1 MLIYDE
7 QLGVRVLAIHS
18 LRLLSAARF
27 LWSLMMESCPRM
39 QQKGFTLIEGIM
51 AVALIS
57 VVIGMAI
64 LGFRGLL
71 QNAKANSGM
80 DQVLSQLRSA
90 RERAIAHR
98 CQVLVSFAGNNQL
111 TLTEVWFKGVAPP
124 PLTLTFEG
132 NAIYTVFPNLP
143 DVPAPYNFGNLAPIY
158 IGGISGGPPVMQFN
172 STGAFVDGGNTF
184 LNGTIFLGIP
194 GNSSTARAIT
204 ILGATGRVREYHWN
218 GAAWQE

>member
-1 MLIYDE
+1 
-7 QLGVRVLAIHS
+7 
-18 LRLLSAARF
+18 
-27 LWSLMMESCPRM
+27 
-39 QQKGFTLIEGIM
+39 M

-98 CQVLVSFAGNNQL
+98 CQVLVSFPGNNQL

-124 PLTLTFEG
+124 PVALTFEG
-132 NAIYTVFPNLP
+132 NAIYTVFPNVP

-158 IGGISGGPPVMQFN
+158 IGGIYGGAPIMQLK
-172 STGAFVDGGNTF
+172 STCAFVDGGNTLQNDTNF
-184 LNGTIFLGIP
+184 N
-194 GNSSTARAIT
+194 AIT
-204 ILGATGRVREYHWN
+204 ADS
-218 GAAWQE
+218 